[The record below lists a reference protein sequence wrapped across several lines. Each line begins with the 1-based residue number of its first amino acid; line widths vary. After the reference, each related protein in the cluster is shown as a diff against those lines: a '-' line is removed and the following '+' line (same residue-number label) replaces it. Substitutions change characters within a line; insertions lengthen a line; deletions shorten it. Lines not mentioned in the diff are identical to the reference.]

1 MSYTPRLQE
10 KYKNE
15 IVQVLKE
22 KFNYKSVMEVPKV
35 EKIVIKLNE
44 HNFINIKIM
53 ETLNREWIVD
63 KKIVRPKNEMVGHTG
78 FVVSARFL
86 SN

>member
-1 MSYTPRLQE
+1 LGILFAINYTSRE
-10 KYKNE
+10 N
-15 IVQVLKE
+15 
-22 KFNYKSVMEVPKV
+22 
-35 EKIVIKLNE
+35 VIKLHE

>member
-1 MSYTPRLQE
+1 MPSITQ
-10 KYKNE
+10 
-15 IVQVLKE
+15 
-22 KFNYKSVMEVPKV
+22 V
-35 EKIVIKLNE
+35 EKIVIKLHE

-78 FVVSARFL
+78 FVVGARYL
-86 SN
+86 SS